1 MPGRYVRAPE
11 DPAYYDAI
19 AAGDNANLKGV
30 MSGVESIG
38 AGLLTGYA
46 VDQDQKRQQAEAAEK
61 RRQVK
66 ALVAAFMAEGI
77 PQRQAEIFALEY
89 VKKGTQELQQ
99 AYNDR
104 QKLAAEIKA
113 KTATTEATQF
123 GTEAARQKLPGEIAQ
138 QGATLEG
145 TQAGT
150 AATEMT
156 TSLAPRETGARETTA
171 AASMMGRE
179 TDASLAAHRIDQET
193 LDWAKKFDEDMS
205 GTIDP
210 EEKKN
215 MASAAY
221 TSVLKQVHAAKM
233 MDSWTLSKND
243 EAKRMAALTQD
254 GIRQEAMR
262 LTEEKI
268 EAYEFGRDYSRGGDT
283 GGQDG
288 QDDNPAITSYEQ
300 GLQLINERV
309 TDPAEKAKRIAKLK
323 EHFEVQ

>member
-66 ALVAAFMAEGI
+66 ALVAAFVAEGI

-123 GTEAARQKLPGEIAQ
+123 GTEAARQKLPGELAQ

-179 TDASLAAHRIDQET
+179 TDASLAAHRIEQET
-193 LDWAKKFDEDMS
+193 AEYASKFDVDFS

-210 EEKKN
+210 DERVKLLQKN
-215 MASAAY
+215 RASVR
-221 TSVLKQVHAAKM
+221 TQVQKAKM
-233 MDSWTLSKND
+233 DYASTPEARRYSKMTDSD
-243 EAKRMAALTQD
+243 IDA
-254 GIRQEAMR
+254 EAMK
-262 LTEEKI
+262 LTDEHI
-268 EAYEFGRDYSRGGDT
+268 RDYEFAKQNVGSLMGGNA

-288 QDDNPAITSYEQ
+288 QDDDPVINSYEDA
-300 GLQLINERV
+300 LRMIEERI
-309 TDPAEKAKRIAKLK
+309 TDPAQKSTAIANAKKR
-323 EHFEVQ
+323 FGV